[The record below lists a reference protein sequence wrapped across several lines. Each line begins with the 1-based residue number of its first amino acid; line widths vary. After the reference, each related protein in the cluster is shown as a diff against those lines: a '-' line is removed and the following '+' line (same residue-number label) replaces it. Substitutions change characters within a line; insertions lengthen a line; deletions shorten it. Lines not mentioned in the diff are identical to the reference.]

1 MKKRYLIAIFIII
14 LIIAIFL
21 EGVYYYYQPALPA
34 LNDTVEG
41 VIGILS

>member
-21 EGVYYYYQPALPA
+21 EGVYYYYQPAL
-34 LNDTVEG
+34 NDTIEG